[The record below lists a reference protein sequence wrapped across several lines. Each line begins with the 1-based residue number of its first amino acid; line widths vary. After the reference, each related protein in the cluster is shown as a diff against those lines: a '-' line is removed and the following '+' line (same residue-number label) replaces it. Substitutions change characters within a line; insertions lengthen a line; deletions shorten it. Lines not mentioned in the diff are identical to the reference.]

1 MVLMKSDIQ
10 VFGNEDLQ
18 ESFFRLKE
26 ADCVLYS
33 QEGTKFKIHKEI
45 LCQTRF
51 LQNILFSSANSACCR
66 NLEIFCPC
74 SIDDLGKFR
83 NM

>member
-51 LQNILFSSANSACCR
+51 SQFCSLKIKSFTSSKIKTSVF
-66 NLEIFCPC
+66 LETFHVI
-74 SIDDLGKFR
+74 K
-83 NM
+83 